1 MTIGNLYLIP
11 ETTKLALATFYYSLY
26 AIFAGQRITPTHPMV
41 CRGNPLW
48 LPFIAIGN
56 WYLIPETTKPTQ
68 ATFLRTNSQIDTSNL
83 RVL

>member
-1 MTIGNLYLIP
+1 MLPPFSNP
-11 ETTKLALATFYYSLY
+11 YSLY
-26 AIFAGQRITPTHPMV
+26 AIFAGQRIAPTHPMV
-41 CRGNPLW
+41 CRDNPLW